1 MHQTPATKLKNL
13 KASLKQ
19 MKSALIAYSGGT
31 DSAFLI
37 KVAHDTLG
45 ENATAVTKTSP
56 AYPKEE
62 LNDAKKIAKQTGIK
76 HIIIPSKPCD
86 IRNLE
91 KNPKDRCYHCK
102 KQLYKDLK
110 QIAKKQNIKNILD
123 GTNYDDKKS
132 KRPGMQAIRELNIK
146 TPLKDAKLTKKDILR
161 LSKKMNLNTWDK
173 PSFACLATRFPPEIK
188 ITNQNL
194 KKLEKAENL
203 IRTLG
208 IKQLRVRYH
217 DNLARIEITR
227 KDIPKLLKQSK
238 KITSAFKKLGF
249 TYITLDMESLKE
261 ENTNKV

>member
-1 MHQTPATKLKNL
+1 MHQTPTTKLKNL
-13 KASLKQ
+13 KANLKQ
-19 MKSALIAYSGGT
+19 MQSALIAYSGGT

-45 ENATAVTKTSP
+45 KNAAAVTKLSP
-56 AYPKEE
+56 AYPKEQ
-62 LNDAKKIAKQTGIK
+62 LNDAKQTAKQTGIK
-76 HIIIPSKPCD
+76 HIIITSKPDD
-86 IRNLE
+86 IRNLK

-132 KRPGMQAIRELNIK
+132 KRPGMQAIRELDIK
-146 TPLKDAKLTKKDILR
+146 TPLKDAKLTKEDIR
-161 LSKKMNLNTWDK
+161 HLSKKINLETWNK
-173 PSFACLATRFPPEIK
+173 PRDACLATRFPPRTEI
-188 ITNQNL
+188 TDQNL
-194 KKLEKAENL
+194 KKIEKAENL

-249 TYITLDMESLKE
+249 IHITLDIESLKE